1 MLQLG
6 TYSNVLIYMYFK
18 LLIMIGK
25 AVDNEQFAH
34 YLNLVKLVL
43 PL

>member
-1 MLQLG
+1 VLQLDA
-6 TYSNVLIYMYFK
+6 YSNILIYMCFK